1 MKLMTEASLFPVIP
15 YLHEQTYDREV
26 MSMSDY
32 VHTDRSRMQ
41 FENRTIESRMMFAAC
56 YALFLVGAV
65 VRRLMPWR
73 RQPGVGRS
81 GNRESVFTEA
91 RSAAGTI
98 VTSSFMG
105 L

>member
-1 MKLMTEASLFPVIP
+1 MRIIEAGLFPVIP
-15 YLHEQTYDREV
+15 YLHLKDDMREV

-32 VHTDRSRMQ
+32 AYGDRAKAHG
-41 FENRTIESRMMFAAC
+41 ENKTIESHAVFGAC
-56 YALFLVGAV
+56 YVAFLLRAALS
-65 VRRLMPWR
+65 RLTPWR
-73 RQPGVGRS
+73 KRAVFDHSR
-81 GNRESVFTEA
+81 NRESIFAEA

>member
-1 MKLMTEASLFPVIP
+1 MRMTEASLFPVIP
-15 YLHEQTYDREV
+15 YLCAQDRNQEV

-32 VHTDRSRMQ
+32 VHANSRSKPLA
-41 FENRTIESRMMFAAC
+41 ESKTIESRLMFGVF
-56 YALFLVGAV
+56 YILFLIRAAAT
-65 VRRLMPWR
+65 RLMPWHR
-73 RQPGVGRS
+73 ESSFGTS
-81 GNRESVFTEA
+81 SNRESIFIEA